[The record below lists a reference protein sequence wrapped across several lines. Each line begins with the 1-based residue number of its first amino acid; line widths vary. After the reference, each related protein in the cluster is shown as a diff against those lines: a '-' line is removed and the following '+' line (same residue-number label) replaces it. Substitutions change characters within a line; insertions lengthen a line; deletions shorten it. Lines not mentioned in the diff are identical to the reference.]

1 MSYREERL
9 MSLAGLDINKLSV
22 KELKTYCKKILKGK
36 IHGICFSVYDEN
48 QKPGSKISDKQ
59 ILEKL
64 EIIKPYVSWIRTF
77 SCSDENSRIP
87 VLAKDLGFKT
97 LVGAWLGKDKEQND
111 CEVENL
117 IKLCNDGYVDIAAVG
132 NEVMYRKDLS
142 EEELISYINHAKEGI
157 NTNVPVGYVDAY
169 YEFSERPN
177 ITEACEVI
185 LTNCYPFWE
194 GCDINYSL
202 IYMKQMYYQARD
214 VGNGKRV
221 IITETGWPSK
231 GTNYEGS
238 FPSEKNFLKYFLK
251 TQRWSKQDDIEIFY
265 FSSFDESWKI
275 DSEGDVGA
283 FWGIWDDKLISKFI

>member
-132 NEVMYRKDLS
+132 NEVMYRKDIS

-157 NTNVPVGYVDAY
+157 NADVPVGYVDAY

-194 GCDINYSL
+194 GCDIDYSL
-202 IYMKQMYYQARD
+202 IYMKQMYYHARD

-238 FPSEKNFLKYFLK
+238 FPSEKNFLKYF
-251 TQRWSKQDDIEIFY
+251 
-265 FSSFDESWKI
+265 
-275 DSEGDVGA
+275 
-283 FWGIWDDKLISKFI
+283 